1 MPHEPGHTSNGNGAQ
16 YKIYGTNQPYSGRVV
31 QIGNRFFT
39 TEGGVL
45 EGNSKELVLNKPDV
59 GNSGEDLVKLNT
71 QNNMPPTQT
80 ETTGLDDNPVISTFF
95 APRAPRYYR
104 PDGTLVV
111 VGAPLHQHQD
121 GTIMTEHS
129 MGPNDNSI
137 IVTTTPPGPN
147 TVLTSGGNGN
157 GGNGNGRGGNGRGGN
172 GGTGNIG
179 GNGGGRT
186 GGMGGY

>member
-1 MPHEPGHTSNGNGAQ
+1 MPGHTTDGNGAQ
-16 YKIYGTNQPYSGRVV
+16 YKIYGTNQPYYGRVV
-31 QIGNRFFT
+31 QIGNKFFT

-45 EGNSKELVLNKPDV
+45 EGNSKELIKSEPSI
-59 GNSGEDLVKLNT
+59 GNSGEDLVTLNT
-71 QNNMPPTQT
+71 QNNTPTQT
-80 ETTGLDDNPVISTFF
+80 SIDDNPVISTFF
-95 APRAPRYYR
+95 APSQPRYFR
-104 PDGTLVV
+104 PNGTLVV

-129 MGPNDNSI
+129 MGPFPDSNRESV
-137 IVTTTPPGPN
+137 IVTTTPPQGSV
-147 TVLTSGGNGN
+147 VLTSGGN
-157 GGNGNGRGGNGRGGN
+157 GNGRGGN

>member
-1 MPHEPGHTSNGNGAQ
+1 MPHEPGHTNGNGAQ

-59 GNSGEDLVKLNT
+59 GNSGEDLVTLNTGTSATQQST
-71 QNNMPPTQT
+71 QNN
-80 ETTGLDDNPVISTFF
+80 NPVVSTFF
-95 APRAPRYYR
+95 APNTPRYYR
-104 PDGTLVV
+104 PNGTLVA
-111 VGAPLHQHQD
+111 VGAPLHLHQD

-129 MGPNDNSI
+129 MGPNDNSVV
-137 IVTTTPPGPN
+137 VTTTPPQPN
-147 TVLTSGGNGN
+147 QVMGQILTSEPVAET
-157 GGNGNGRGGNGRGGN
+157 GGNGRGGN
-172 GGTGNIG
+172 GGTGNMG
-179 GNGGGRT
+179 GTGGGRT

>member
-1 MPHEPGHTSNGNGAQ
+1 MPGNTTDGNGAQ
-16 YKIYGTNQPYSGRVV
+16 YKIYGTNQPYYGRVV
-31 QIGNRFFT
+31 QIGNKFFT

-45 EGNSKELVLNKPDV
+45 EGNSKELIKSEPSI
-59 GNSGEDLVKLNT
+59 GNSGEDLVTLNT
-71 QNNMPPTQT
+71 QNNTPTQT
-80 ETTGLDDNPVISTFF
+80 SIDDNPVISTFF
-95 APRAPRYYR
+95 APSQPRYFR
-104 PDGTLVV
+104 PNGTLVV

-129 MGPNDNSI
+129 MGPNDNSVV
-137 IVTTTPPGPN
+137 VTTTPPSPDQVIPPMLSTEPVGR
-147 TVLTSGGNGN
+147 
-157 GGNGNGRGGNGRGGN
+157 NGNGRGGNGRGGN